1 MAEPA
6 RLTVPATL
14 DSLERLRAFAR
25 ESAERAGVDAR
36 RSYGLQ
42 LALDEIATNVVT
54 YGYGPSRPDGV
65 LALRAEVEGGML
77 VVTLEDW
84 GAPFDPRARE
94 LPGAEELSRPLEER
108 AMGGLGILLAIKG
121 VDRFD
126 YRRVG
131 DRNETIFEV
140 RIGEGT

>member
-1 MAEPA
+1 MAEED

-14 DSLERLRAFAR
+14 DSLERLRAFVR
-25 ESAERAGVDAR
+25 EAAGRAGVDAR

-42 LALDEIATNVVT
+42 LALDEIATNVVS

-65 LALRAEVEGGML
+65 LELRAEVAGGML
-77 VVTLEDW
+77 AVTLVDW
-84 GAPFDPRARE
+84 GAPFDPRTRE
-94 LPGAEELSRPLEER
+94 LPGEDELSRPLEER
-108 AMGGLGILLAIKG
+108 EMGGLGILLAIKG

-131 DRNETIFEV
+131 DRNETTFAV
-140 RIGEGT
+140 RIGAGT